1 MVRRWKWRPERTSP
15 CLLRQGKPAGAEHMG
30 QRTLERPERDEKRL
44 VIDLV
49 LHSQMFPAQIEVES
63 GKVQLSYERNGNKYT
78 KP

>member
-1 MVRRWKWRPERTSP
+1 
-15 CLLRQGKPAGAEHMG
+15 MG